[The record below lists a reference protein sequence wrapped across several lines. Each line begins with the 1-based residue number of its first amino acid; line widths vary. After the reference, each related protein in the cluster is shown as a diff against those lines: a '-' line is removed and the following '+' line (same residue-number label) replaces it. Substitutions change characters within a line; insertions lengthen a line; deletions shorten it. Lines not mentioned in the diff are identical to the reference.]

1 MNGRRSLSSEADTDT
16 EEVFIMHKIKLLVR
30 FLIRT
35 FNKILHMTKEEYLK
49 IYRKY
54 SYMSNEKLEEN
65 LKDLYEKRY
74 IEHNIDV
81 FTEHR
86 IAARVR
92 LERNRSGESL
102 IFHMKELQVK
112 KSC

>member
-1 MNGRRSLSSEADTDT
+1 MS
-16 EEVFIMHKIKLLVR
+16 
-30 FLIRT
+30 
-35 FNKILHMTKEEYLK
+35 KEEYLK

-54 SYMSNEKLEEN
+54 SYMSDERLEEKLR
-65 LKDLYEKRY
+65 DLYQKRY
-74 IEHNIDV
+74 IDHNTDV

-112 KSC
+112 K